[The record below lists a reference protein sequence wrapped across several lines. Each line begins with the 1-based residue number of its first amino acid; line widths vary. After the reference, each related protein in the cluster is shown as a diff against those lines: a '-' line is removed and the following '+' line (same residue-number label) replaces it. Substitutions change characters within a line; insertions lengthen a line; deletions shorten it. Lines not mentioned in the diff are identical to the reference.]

1 MNSIFTMNSIIKIVS
16 ALFIVVQMASAFVP
30 SSQLATSTS
39 LYSEKV
45 VGIGGLG
52 GIEIVGV
59 DKLKSKTVS
68 KKSKPKA
75 VAKKAGGFKFPF
87 KK

>member
-1 MNSIFTMNSIIKIVS
+1 MNSFIKIVA
-16 ALFIVVQMASAFVP
+16 ALLAFVQMTCAFAP
-30 SSQLATSTS
+30 SNPAIVSSTR
-39 LYSEKV
+39 LNAETKV
-45 VGIGGLG
+45 TGIGGLVG

-59 DKLKSKTVS
+59 DKQKSKGAAKT
-68 KKSKPKA
+68 SKPKA